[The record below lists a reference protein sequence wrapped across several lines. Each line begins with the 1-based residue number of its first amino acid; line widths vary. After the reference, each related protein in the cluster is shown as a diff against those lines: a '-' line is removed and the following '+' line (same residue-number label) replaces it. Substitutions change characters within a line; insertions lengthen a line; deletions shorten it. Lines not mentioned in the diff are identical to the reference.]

1 MKKYITSVC
10 REIFEIY
17 ITPMKGI
24 SLINQSDKQLL
35 KIQSVKHGKSFSIII
50 QTNSH
55 FPVPRPLFRA
65 ANVVRVT
72 WSEQNSEA

>member
-17 ITPMKGI
+17 ITPNERH
-24 SLINQSDKQLL
+24 LINQSDKQLL
-35 KIQSVKHGKSFSIII
+35 KIQSVKHGKSFSIVI

-55 FPVPRPLFRA
+55 FLVPRPLFRA
-65 ANVVRVT
+65 ANVVRVM